1 MIRYLLWDI
10 DGTLLDFKA
19 AENYGIRKCF
29 ALMQMGLCSDEM
41 LARYSA
47 INHAYWQKLERG
59 EMTKPE
65 ILIGRFETFFKEE
78 GLPVENAPR
87 FNELYQYHLGDA
99 AFFMPGGEEA
109 VRYFKGRMPQYAAT
123 NGTAL
128 AQERKLAKSGLDQ
141 LLDGI
146 FISEEIGFEKPDP
159 RFFEVFFEKT
169 GTKPE
174 EGIIIGDSL
183 SSDMLGGT
191 NAGLLR
197 CYYAPGDT
205 PLPPEGT
212 VDYVIRHLGEVP
224 ALVEKINGRC

>member
-1 MIRYLLWDI
+1 MIRHLLWDI

-29 ALMQMGLCSDEM
+29 ALMQMGLCTDEM

-47 INHAYWQKLERG
+47 INHSFWQKLERG

-78 GLPVENAPR
+78 GLPLENAPR

-99 AFFMPGGEEA
+99 AFYMPGGEEA
-109 VRYFKGRMPQYAAT
+109 VRYFKGRLAQYAVT

-141 LLDGI
+141 LLDKI
-146 FISEEIGFEKPDP
+146 FISEKIGFEKPDI
-159 RFFEVFFEKT
+159 RFFEALFEAT
-169 GTKPE
+169 GAKPAE
-174 EGIIIGDSL
+174 CLIIGDSL
-183 SSDMLGGT
+183 SSDMQGGT
-191 NAGLLR
+191 NAGILR
-197 CYYAPGDT
+197 CYYAPDET
-205 PLPPEGT
+205 PLPPEGAA
-212 VDYVIRHLGEVP
+212 DYVVRHLNELP
-224 ALVEKINGRC
+224 ALIEKINGRG